1 MMFLNPM
8 SPNKC
13 AGKIK
18 DMQQTS
24 QVDISGG
31 PCQKNKQYDC
41 RQMLEESQCQC
52 EKNMNIEINFLNRE
66 ALGLL
71 QVS

>member
-1 MMFLNPM
+1 MIFLNPM

-24 QVDISGG
+24 QVDIT
-31 PCQKNKQYDC
+31 YDC